1 MPRLTHLDDVLF
13 PVAEHP
19 VFVSLPDGKTVRH
32 VPVPEKKAIVNMTRN
47 RVLGIV
53 SRDYRLVSDREAL
66 EWAAQCCRTVF
77 PETKPAEWDVSATD
91 APSTGGHC
99 TIDLKHNS
107 TALDFSFVPPHQR
120 PEAFGPF
127 IRVTNSY
134 NGLRA
139 LGFDIGFYRKVCK
152 NGMILPGT
160 IIQFKFTH
168 LRRDLG
174 EEVTF
179 DVALDRLAK
188 VKSSFSQYLG
198 ALSDC
203 TIAHADFVPML
214 MAVMRIKQPDPLK
227 PESTVATEWAALDA
241 HLHEIADRY
250 FHELGGNAYAVFN
263 TITDF
268 ASHPPPN
275 RLLHRDRHSLQR
287 RAGLWLADFSQKCRQ
302 PDFAIRTYVEKLNL
316 NPAIEASLS

>member
-1 MPRLTHLDDVLF
+1 MPRLTDLNDVLF

-19 VFVSLPDGKTVRH
+19 VFVSMPNGDGERH
-32 VPVPEKKAIVNMTRN
+32 VSVPDKKAIVNMARN

-53 SRDYRLVSDREAL
+53 SRDYRLVSNREAL
-66 EWAAQCCRTVF
+66 AWAYQCCRTVF
-77 PETKPAEWDVSATD
+77 PETQPTEWDVNATD

-99 TIDLKHNS
+99 IIDLKHNS
-107 TALDFSFVPPHQR
+107 TALDFTFVPPHQR

-139 LGFDIGFYRKVCK
+139 LGFDIGFFRKICK
-152 NGMILPGT
+152 NGMIVPGT

-174 EEVTF
+174 ETITF

-188 VKSSFSQYLG
+188 VKSSFREYLG

-203 TIAHADFVPML
+203 TVEHADFVQML
-214 MAVMRIKQPDPLK
+214 MAVMRIKQPAPLK
-227 PESTVATEWAALDA
+227 PESTEAAEWAALDA

-268 ASHPPPN
+268 ASHPPAN

-302 PDFAIRTYVEKLNL
+302 SDFDLREYLKTLNTNL
-316 NPAIEASLS
+316 EDSGSLS

>member
-1 MPRLTHLDDVLF
+1 MPRLTNLNDVLF

-19 VFVSLPDGKTVRH
+19 VFVSMPNGDGERRVS
-32 VPVPEKKAIVNMTRN
+32 VPEKKAIVNMARN

-53 SRDYRLVSDREAL
+53 SRDYRLVSNREAL
-66 EWAAQCCRTVF
+66 DWAYQCCRTVF
-77 PETKPAEWDVSATD
+77 PETQPAEWDVNATD

-99 TIDLKHNS
+99 IIDLKHNS
-107 TALDFSFVPPHQR
+107 TALDFTFVPPHQR

-139 LGFDIGFYRKVCK
+139 LGFDIGFYRKICK
-152 NGMILPGT
+152 NGLIIPDS

-174 EEVTF
+174 ETITF
-179 DVALDRLAK
+179 DVARDRLAN
-188 VKSSFSQYLG
+188 VKSSFREYLG

-203 TIAHADFVPML
+203 SVAHADFVPML
-214 MAVMRIKQPDPLK
+214 MAVMRIKEPVPIES
-227 PESTVATEWAALDA
+227 ESTEAAEWAALDG
-241 HLHEIADRY
+241 HIHEIADRY
-250 FHELGGNAYAVFN
+250 FHELGDNAYAVFN

-268 ASHPPPN
+268 ASHPPTN

-287 RAGLWLADFSQKCRQ
+287 RAGLWLTDFSSKCRQ
-302 PDFAIRTYVEKLNL
+302 SDFDLQQYIETLASNL
-316 NPAIEASLS
+316 EANTSLS